1 MKIVNIKLVSL
12 LDDDKTGNF
21 HEIKT
26 LVGMNEFDHRILAL
40 LKQQRDRLERG
51 FEP

>member
-12 LDDDKTGNF
+12 LDDYNTRNF
-21 HEIKT
+21 HAIGT

-40 LKQQRDRLERG
+40 LEQQREQPENSGLN
-51 FEP
+51 